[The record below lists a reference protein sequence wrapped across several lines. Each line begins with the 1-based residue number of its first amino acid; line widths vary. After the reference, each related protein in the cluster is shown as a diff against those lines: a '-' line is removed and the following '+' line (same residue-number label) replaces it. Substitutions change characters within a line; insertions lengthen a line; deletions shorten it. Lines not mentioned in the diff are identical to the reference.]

1 MADIILNE
9 LTKTFGQVPA
19 VEHVSLVWRSGKI
32 HGLVGRNGSGKTVLL
47 KCVCGLM
54 LPTSGSVTLGG
65 KPVDGRQRLPVKVGA
80 IIEQPGF
87 LPNCSAYK
95 NLSLLASI
103 NGVIGK
109 TEITNSIRTVGLD
122 PLSRK
127 HVGKYSMGMRQRL
140 GIAQAIMEDP
150 DVLIFDEPMNG
161 LDNAGVIEMRQ
172 LFMHLREIGKTIVLA
187 SHNPL
192 DIEALCDTV
201 CELNLGKLVSFTEK
215 TH

>member
-1 MADIILNE
+1 MADIIINE
-9 LTKTFGQVPA
+9 LTKKFAKAAA
-19 VEHVSLVWRSGKI
+19 VEHVSLNWQSGKI

-47 KCVCGLM
+47 KCICGLI
-54 LPTSGSVTLGG
+54 LPTSGTITLDG
-65 KPVDGRQRLPVKVGA
+65 KPVDGKKRLPVEIGA

-95 NLSLLASI
+95 NLSLLADIKSK
-103 NGVIGK
+103 IGK
-109 TEITNSIRTVGLD
+109 NRIIESIRMVGLD
-122 PLSRK
+122 PSSRK

-161 LDNAGVIEMRQ
+161 LDNDGVAEMRRLFIQ
-172 LFMHLREIGKTIVLA
+172 LRDTGKTIILA

-192 DIEALCDTV
+192 DINTLCDTV
-201 CELNLGKLVSFTEK
+201 CELNLGKLVSFTDK
-215 TH
+215 NR

>member
-19 VEHVSLVWRSGKI
+19 VEHVSLVWSSGKI

-65 KPVDGRQRLPVKVGA
+65 KPVDGRQRLPVEVGA